1 MLKKLEMDTLKAEVS
16 SLELLINERSKD
28 DPIGSKQ
35 FMKRKNKLLE
45 KISLLTEESSP
56 LASVGLFFGGNPV
69 FGSKGIDSHFASSI
83 LDRFQS
89 IVNKRYAF
97 LETGFLSARG
107 PIRNSNNAKLM
118 ITDVAR
124 GSFGFVLEES
134 PKDSLLDVDTELKH
148 VVEDVTG
155 ILNKI
160 SSPDSEVFEEVF
172 EDLDERTL
180 NDVRAFYE
188 ELFTSKA
195 TLKVVDDRS
204 EFILNVDRISIA
216 KLRMDSVRISEERTI
231 FISGKLYIVPFDK
244 RFEIRVSDGN
254 EPVRGKVSKRFF
266 EMHENDFDNI
276 LGKHWRSQI
285 IARDIFSNDVLINT
299 KYTLESIVE

>member
-16 SLELLINERSKD
+16 SLDILINERAEH
-28 DPIGSKQ
+28 DPIGAKQ
-35 FMKRKNKLLE
+35 FIKRKNKLLE
-45 KISLLTEESSP
+45 KLATLAEENIS

-69 FGSKGIDSHFASSI
+69 FGSKCINSHFASSI

-97 LETGFLSARG
+97 LENGSLSARG
-107 PIRNSNNAKLM
+107 PIRNSSNAKLM

-134 PKDSLLDVDTELKH
+134 PKDSLLEVETELKH
-148 VVEDVTG
+148 VVEDVTS

-160 SSPDSEVFEEVF
+160 SSTEDEVFDEVF

-188 ELFTSKA
+188 ELFNAKA
-195 TLKVVDDRS
+195 TLKVVDEHS
-204 EFILNVDRISIA
+204 EYILSQDKISAA
-216 KLRMDSVRISEERTI
+216 KSRMERVRISEERPI
-231 FISGKLYIVPFDK
+231 EIVGRLYIVPFER
-244 RFEIRVSDGN
+244 RFELRTTDGN
-254 EPVRGKVSKRFF
+254 EPIRGKIRKQFF
-266 EMHENDFDNI
+266 EAHSTDLDDL
-276 LGKHWRSQI
+276 LGKDWRATL
-285 IARDIFSNDVLINT
+285 IARDILSNDVLVNT
-299 KYTLESIVE
+299 KFTLENISQ